1 MLDNPVRT
9 FWYRGSFDEIV
20 KRKGI
25 VSTNVFFRWLVISE
39 RNFPYAMRDDGDAR
53 DDRIKLY
60 FFMTLNK
67 ENHPYYKNYYINNRH
82 EMKLRKREHESFL
95 KFVYAY

>member
-1 MLDNPVRT
+1 
-9 FWYRGSFDEIV
+9 
-20 KRKGI
+20 
-25 VSTNVFFRWLVISE
+25 
-39 RNFPYAMRDDGDAR
+39 MRDDGDAR

-95 KFVYAY
+95 KVVYAY